1 VSGPESSAARR
12 GVFSEARIEKMRL
25 MKKNAVHVYGQF
37 RQSLGGMFGLSIL
50 VFFVAMAILAPV
62 LASRFNTPSMPAI
75 DPHWNK
81 YNPSYAEPSNTLAN
95 LDPRNID
102 HFMKTTNFWFGT
114 DYYGRD
120 VFTLTVWGARA
131 SLIVGL
137 VASAISIVLGTSV
150 GLVAGY
156 FGRISD
162 EVLMRFTDFF
172 LVIPWFPLMIVFAS
186 LLGRSFTNVIIV
198 IGITSWPSTSR
209 IVRSQILSIKE
220 KAFVERAVAVG
231 AGSGRIIWRHI
242 LPNVFPL
249 IFANTILL
257 VANSIFSESFLD
269 FFGLGD
275 PDVVSWGTILETA
288 YEKQAFMSFA
298 WWNIF
303 FPGVSIIL
311 LIMAFYLIGDALDE
325 VLNPKLRKR

>member
-1 VSGPESSAARR
+1 MSEPTESRWSGFLTESRR
-12 GVFSEARIEKMRL
+12 EKLRLLRKDTTRIGRQFSKS
-25 MKKNAVHVYGQF
+25 F
-37 RQSLGGMFGLSIL
+37 GGMFGLGIL
-50 VFFVAMAILAPV
+50 VFFIAMAVLAP
-62 LASRFNTPSMPAI
+62 LIASKYNTPSMPANA
-75 DPHWNK
+75 PQWNEF
-81 YNPSYAEPSNTLAN
+81 NPTYASPSGTY
-95 LDPRNID
+95 
-102 HFMKTTNFWFGT
+102 FFGT

-120 VFTLTVWGARA
+120 VYTLTVWGARA
-131 SLIVGL
+131 SLIVGFI
-137 VASAISIVLGTSV
+137 ASLISIVLGTTI
-150 GLVAGY
+150 GLAAGY
-156 FGRISD
+156 FGKIPD

-209 IVRSQILSIKE
+209 IVRAQVLSIKE
-220 KAFVERAVAVG
+220 KTFVERAISVG
-231 AGSGRIIWRHI
+231 AGSGRIISKHI

-275 PDVVSWGTILETA
+275 TNVISWGTVLETA
-288 YEKQAFMSFA
+288 YEKGAFSSFA

-303 FPGVSIIL
+303 FPGVCIIL
-311 LIMAFYLIGDALDE
+311 LIMAFYLIGDSLDE